1 MKCANAILASL
12 ALLTVLPLSAGAQ
25 GPLDPAKMLLQPTD
39 TWPMYNGDYSG
50 RRFSSLEKINEKT
63 VNELKLAWT
72 YRAEGASGGRGVRIE
87 ATPVLVDGILYFT
100 VPTMVWAIDARTGV
114 QLWNF
119 HWDNKGGI
127 LIGNRGVAIYKST
140 LYFETPDCNL
150 VALDIVTGKEKW
162 HTTFGSLE
170 QMYYASTAPMIVKD
184 HVIVGIS
191 GDDFDIPGYLE
202 SINAETGKMEW
213 RWYAHP
219 EPGTPEAKTWPNDE
233 AMLHGGGMTWVP
245 GTYDPD
251 LNLYYVGTG
260 NAQPVIAGNSRPG
273 SNLYTASIVALNPD
287 TGKLVW
293 YFQPNP
299 HDTHDWDAVQTP
311 VLIDGIVNGQNRKLL
326 AQASRN
332 GWFFVIDRTN
342 GKSVV
347 TTPFTK
353 QNWALGVDAKGEPI
367 PNPKKFPQDDG
378 ALVSPNQQGAANW
391 PPPSFS
397 PATGLFYINSMDAY
411 SEYYVFDSDDKPE
424 GWGGNDRGG
433 WTQVVLRA
441 IDYKTGKI
449 KWSHTY
455 PTGTARSGILST
467 AGNLIFTG
475 DTSTNLI
482 AFNAQTGAIVWHAGL
497 GAPAVNGPM
506 TYMLDGHQYL
516 VFSGGDTLF
525 AFKLP

>member
-1 MKCANAILASL
+1 MTIQVVDLVRSKRSI
-12 ALLTVLPLSAGAQ
+12 
-25 GPLDPAKMLLQPTD
+25 
-39 TWPMYNGDYSG
+39 
-50 RRFSSLEKINEKT
+50 EKT

-260 NAQPVIAGNSRPG
+260 NAQ
-273 SNLYTASIVALNPD
+273 
-287 TGKLVW
+287 
-293 YFQPNP
+293 Q
-299 HDTHDWDAVQTP
+299 
-311 VLIDGIVNGQNRKLL
+311 
-326 AQASRN
+326 
-332 GWFFVIDRTN
+332 
-342 GKSVV
+342 
-347 TTPFTK
+347 
-353 QNWALGVDAKGEPI
+353 
-367 PNPKKFPQDDG
+367 
-378 ALVSPNQQGAANW
+378 
-391 PPPSFS
+391 
-397 PATGLFYINSMDAY
+397 
-411 SEYYVFDSDDKPE
+411 
-424 GWGGNDRGG
+424 
-433 WTQVVLRA
+433 
-441 IDYKTGKI
+441 
-449 KWSHTY
+449 
-455 PTGTARSGILST
+455 
-467 AGNLIFTG
+467 
-475 DTSTNLI
+475 
-482 AFNAQTGAIVWHAGL
+482 
-497 GAPAVNGPM
+497 
-506 TYMLDGHQYL
+506 
-516 VFSGGDTLF
+516 
-525 AFKLP
+525 